1 MKKLLTTYLICL
13 SFTTLYAQKRIF
25 GKVVDKNQNPLIG
38 ASVYINNTSIG
49 TTTDEKGEFYLY
61 VHDGYDLVASYLGFY
76 TSKLKLTRKNMANYI
91 VFKLNPK
98 VSLLEE
104 VVIKKKKKLPNSK
117 RSLYI
122 RMFKRHFLGIT
133 NASKKCE
140 IMNDSVLIFDFDNK
154 AKNLEVSSSGN
165 IVIKNTHLGYEL
177 SYDLIHF
184 LLEPERVT
192 YLGFSRYKELEGTK
206 KQQKRWKKNRLRA
219 YKGSFRHFLKTI
231 IDDTNLRKE
240 GFVVDHFKL
249 LPNPDRPSEEQIQ
262 KARLLVKKK
271 GRLQRN
277 PFHTDIQLDL
287 NLDTARKILKD
298 ATLDPFIEKVT
309 KEVLESHEFTKYDAI
324 NKKFSLKFTD
334 FLRVTYL
341 KESEEKRFRREDIK
355 RLSYQISHIS
365 MYVPETSIVKFKGV
379 LEEPLDVLLEQYW
392 GYEKMADALPLDY
405 FPPK

>member
-1 MKKLLTTYLICL
+1 MKKLLIAYLLCL
-13 SFTTLYAQKRIF
+13 SFTTLYAQKRVF
-25 GKVVDKNQNPLIG
+25 GKVVDTNENPLIG

-49 TTTDEKGEFYLY
+49 TTTNEKGEFYLY

-76 TSKLKLTRKNMANYI
+76 TSKLKLTRKNMENFI

-98 VSLLEE
+98 VSLLDE
-104 VVIKKKKKLPNSK
+104 VVIKKRKKLPNSK

-140 IMNDSVLIFDFDNK
+140 IVNDSVLIFDFDAK
-154 AKNLEVSSSGN
+154 TKNLEVSSSEN
-165 IVIKNTHLGYEL
+165 IIVRNKHLGYDL
-177 SYDLIHF
+177 SYDLMHF

-192 YLGFSRYKELEGTK
+192 YLGFSRYKELEGSK
-206 KQQKRWKKNRLRA
+206 RQQKKWEKNRLRA

-231 IDDTNLRKE
+231 IDDDNLRKE

-249 LPNPDRPSEEQIQ
+249 VPNLDRPSEEQIK
-262 KARLLVKKK
+262 KARALVQKK

-277 PFHTDIQLDL
+277 PFHIDIELDL

-298 ATLDPFIEKVT
+298 AELNPLIEKVT
-309 KEVLESHEFTKYDAI
+309 KEVLESNEFTKYDTI

-341 KESEEKRFRREDIK
+341 KEPEEKKFRRGAIK
-355 RLSYQISHIS
+355 RLSYQVSHIS
-365 MYVPETSIVKFKGV
+365 MYVTEASIVKFKGV
-379 LEEPLDVLLEQYW
+379 MEDPLDVLLEEYW

-405 FPPK
+405 FPKK